1 MAARLPHIAVIV
13 LGHWVAMV
21 AWGIEVPF
29 IAGLTIMPAVVI
41 ASVLPISPAGLGTT
55 QAAVV
60 FFFGSYAAGATSDE
74 RTAAVLAFAIVHFV
88 YGVLASL
95 AVGFACL
102 PFAKRSRAIE

>member
-1 MAARLPHIAVIV
+1 
-13 LGHWVAMV
+13 
-21 AWGIEVPF
+21 
-29 IAGLTIMPAVVI
+29 MPAVVI

-55 QAAVV
+55 QAAFV